1 MFSKSNPEDLS
12 RLSGNAGQSLA
23 RKSRSFST
31 DKAPNLSANGYKGSS
46 NGSYKPAF
54 SRTMSDNYAERT
66 SQTGVFEPR
75 NVRAWSSTTE
85 VSYQEDVVPNSVP
98 LKPAT
103 SESTILEAEETEG
116 DSSSDCKDSD
126 RDSLNRSV
134 KDIKLHNRDS
144 GTGSSGDSSKRESII
159 NTVPTVDEESAEE
172 AQESGPSS
180 YTDAVKPLSNGD
192 AGIHLNTA
200 L

>member
-1 MFSKSNPEDLS
+1 
-12 RLSGNAGQSLA
+12 
-23 RKSRSFST
+23 
-31 DKAPNLSANGYKGSS
+31 
-46 NGSYKPAF
+46 
-54 SRTMSDNYAERT
+54 MSDNYAERT
-66 SQTGVFEPR
+66 SQTGVFETR

-103 SESTILEAEETEG
+103 SESTILDAEETEG
-116 DSSSDCKDSD
+116 DSSSDCKDFD

-134 KDIKLHNRDS
+134 KDIKLHDRDS
-144 GTGSSGDSSKRESII
+144 GTGSSSYSGDSSKRESII

-172 AQESGPSS
+172 AQESCPSS
-180 YTDAVKPLSNGD
+180 DTDVIKPLSNGD

-200 L
+200 LWKSLLLLKPNGNPRLDWAI